1 MDISKITQ
9 AQILQEPLRVK
20 QDKERD
26 EQKGS
31 KEDTVTLS
39 PEAMERFKTDELK
52 RTEAIQQRIDSGF
65 YFSKEVTEKVA
76 DEMLRRFLQ

>member
-1 MDISKITQ
+1 MDISKVTQ

-20 QDKERD
+20 QEKERE
-26 EQKGS
+26 EQKNK

-39 PEAMERFKTDELK
+39 PEAMERFKTDEIK

-65 YFSKEVTEKVA
+65 YLSKEVTEKVA
-76 DEMLRRFLQ
+76 DEILRRFSQ